1 MLISRVIWQNQL
13 LWNEGCSGGSLNP
26 RFTLFVEAEVRTTA
40 LTIHK
45 IPDKHQPIHDEIMRL
60 HSLGNL
66 DKNIAKILD
75 ERGIPTPLNRKW
87 SGKLVWHIR
96 KYIRLREERRKDYS
110 LEITSISCAF
120 QK

>member
-1 MLISRVIWQNQL
+1 MSTNRGTSLNPSR
-13 LWNEGCSGGSLNP
+13 WNEGCSGGFLNP

-60 HSLGNL
+60 HSSGNL
-66 DKNIAKILD
+66 DKDIAKMLD

-87 SGKLVWHIR
+87 SAKLVWHIR

-110 LEITSISCAF
+110 LEITSISCVF
-120 QK
+120 EK